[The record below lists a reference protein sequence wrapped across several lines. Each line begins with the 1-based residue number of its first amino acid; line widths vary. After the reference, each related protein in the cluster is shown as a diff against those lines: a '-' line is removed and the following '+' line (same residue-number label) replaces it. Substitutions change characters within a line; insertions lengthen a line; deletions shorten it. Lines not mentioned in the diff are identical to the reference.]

1 LKKFTNHIGIILE
14 LAKVRITSFV
24 ALSTTV
30 GFILYNGA
38 LSFQM
43 IFPTLGVFLL
53 ACGSSAIN
61 HVQESEFDALME
73 RTKYRPIPS
82 GRINKKAALLIS
94 VIIVA
99 AGSLVLY
106 ISSNFTALLLGWIA
120 LAWYNFVYTPLKKKN
135 ALAVIPGSLIG
146 AIPPIIGW
154 TAAGGSPFD
163 LQILTIG
170 LFFFI
175 WQIPHFWLLLLI
187 HSSDYEKAGYPTLNQ
202 KFNKQ
207 QISLF
212 TFIWI
217 AVLTISCLLI
227 PLFKISSNIF
237 SSLLIV
243 LFGVFLLLT
252 TKDIL
257 TKYIEKVVIR
267 RAFIMIN
274 LYVLAVSFVISID
287 KLLLREF

>member
-1 LKKFTNHIGIILE
+1 LEKFNKYSRIILE
-14 LAKVRITSFV
+14 LSKVKITSFV

-30 GFILYNGA
+30 GFILFNEA
-38 LSFQM
+38 FTFQM
-43 IFPTLGVFLL
+43 ILPTFGVFLL

-61 HVQESEFDALME
+61 HVQESEYDALME

-82 GRINKKAALLIS
+82 GRINKNFALFIAL
-94 VIIVA
+94 IIVT
-99 AGSLVLY
+99 AGSIVLFT
-106 ISSNFTALLLGWIA
+106 SSNLLALLLGWTA
-120 LAWYNFVYTPLKKKN
+120 LAWYNFIYTPLKKKF

-154 TAAGGSPFD
+154 TAAGGSPFHI
-163 LQILTIG
+163 QILTIG

-187 HSSDYEKAGYPTLNQ
+187 HSNDYEKAGYPTLNQ
-202 KFNKQ
+202 KFNQK
-207 QISLF
+207 QISKY

-217 AVLTISCLLI
+217 AILTISCLLI
-227 PLFKISSNIF
+227 PIFNVSSNIF
-237 SSLLIV
+237 SSLLII

-257 TKYIEKVVIR
+257 TQYIEKVIIR
-267 RAFIMIN
+267 KAFIMVN

-287 KLLLREF
+287 KLLLRDI